1 MKLKYIKLFESEY
14 WDKILRLREL
24 GLADGSVEKIISWLD
39 TKREDPTAQYD
50 SLDLTGSTI
59 RELPSEITKI
69 NSYCI
74 LSDSLIE
81 RLPARLEIGGS
92 FWISDCPEL
101 THLPEELIVGGNL
114 SIVRCPKLTKLPAVL
129 KVGADFNAMDAPID
143 TLPEQSEIK
152 GKGSM
157 LDTFVSRNDF
167 MDWAR
172 ASGMLDPFCVGSNG
186 PREGVRPSKTG

>member
-1 MKLKYIKLFESEY
+1 MSSTIPFIV
-14 WDKILRLREL
+14 DKI
-24 GLADGSVEKIISWLD
+24 VSWLD

-50 SLDLTGSTI
+50 SLDLTGSTL
-59 RELPSEITKI
+59 RELPEEITKI

-74 LSDSLIE
+74 LSHSLIE
-81 RLPARLEIGGS
+81 RLPVRLEIGGS

-114 SIVRCPKLTKLPAVL
+114 SIVRCPKLTKLPARL
-129 KVGADFNAMDAPID
+129 RVGGDFNAMDAPID
-143 TLPEQSEIK
+143 TLPAQSEIK
-152 GKGSM
+152 GKASL

-172 ASGMLDPFCVGSNG
+172 ESGALEPFCMGGDG
-186 PREGVRPSKTG
+186 PREGVRPPKSN